1 MQLFEALIDRCM
13 FSWGPG
19 WDLLLGDDLPPGRGQ
34 VPRAGGRLGRGAA
47 LLRAPALSAG
57 GQVV

>member
-1 MQLFEALIDRCM
+1 M

-19 WDLLLGDDLPPGRGQ
+19 GDLLLGDDLPPGRGQ
-34 VPRAGGRLGRGAA
+34 VPRAGGRLGRGPA